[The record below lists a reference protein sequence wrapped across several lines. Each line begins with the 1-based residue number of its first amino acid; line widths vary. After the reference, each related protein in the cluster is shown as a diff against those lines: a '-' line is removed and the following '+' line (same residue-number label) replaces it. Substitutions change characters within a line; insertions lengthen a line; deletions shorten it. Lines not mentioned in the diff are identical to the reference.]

1 MFVISFST
9 FTNGSPCGEHSLAF
23 SPPLGPEVE
32 GETALHLII
41 YKPHIILHTQLFF
54 VKDECSLKLI

>member
-9 FTNGSPCGEHSLAF
+9 FINGSPFGKQSLAF

-32 GETALHLII
+32 RGTALHLII
-41 YKPHIILHTQLFF
+41 YKSHIILHTQLFF